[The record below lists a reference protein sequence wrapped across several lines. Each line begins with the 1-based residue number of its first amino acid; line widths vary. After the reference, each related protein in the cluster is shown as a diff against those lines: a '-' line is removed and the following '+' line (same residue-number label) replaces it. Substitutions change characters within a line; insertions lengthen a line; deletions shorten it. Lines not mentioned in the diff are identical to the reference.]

1 MFVCMYIV
9 YIVYAIT
16 ICMFILFSPANQSVT
31 YMYKPEALAPSISA
45 TYWRDSSIIALA
57 SIPLNKQF

>member
-1 MFVCMYIV
+1 
-9 YIVYAIT
+9 
-16 ICMFILFSPANQSVT
+16 MFILFSPAKQSVT
-31 YMYKPEALAPSISA
+31 YVYKPEALAPSISA